1 MYVTLTQGIECR
13 PGISLP
19 GRRSKRGRGGGGGGG
34 NERREV
40 RSGRVVLIKGDMLSI
55 A

>member
-19 GRRSKRGRGGGGGGG
+19 GRRSKRGRGEGGTGEMRGAKCDRGG
-34 NERREV
+34 
-40 RSGRVVLIKGDMLSI
+40 
-55 A
+55 

>member
-19 GRRSKRGRGGGGGGG
+19 GRRSKRERGGGGGGEMRG
-34 NERREV
+34 AKCDR
-40 RSGRVVLIKGDMLSI
+40 GG
-55 A
+55 